1 MTEEEQ
7 FNYCGTIMMA
17 ARKCGVYA
25 RIEDRQ
31 GSYVLVVFDVINRKH
46 FQGIAA
52 PTKKQAVEF
61 GCNAIVNN
69 WSIIG

>member
-17 ARKCGVYA
+17 ARKCGIYA
-25 RIEDRQ
+25 RIEDRKD
-31 GSYVLVVFDVINRKH
+31 SYVLVIFDVINRKV
-46 FQGIAA
+46 FEATPA

-69 WSIIG
+69 WAITK